1 MSSEQRI
8 HSPLKMGDL
17 AVSERAKVVELAKKP
32 VEFLDSLAVVLGPFA
47 DPHKKLE
54 KLPESRLSKPGIS

>member
-1 MSSEQRI
+1 V
-8 HSPLKMGDL
+8 GDL
-17 AVSERAKVVELAKKP
+17 AVGDRAKVVELAEKP
-32 VEFLDSLAVVLGPFA
+32 VEFINGLAVVLGPFA

>member
-1 MSSEQRI
+1 V
-8 HSPLKMGDL
+8 GDL
-17 AVSERAKVVELAKKP
+17 AVGERAKVVELAEKP